1 MRRAGVSPFAMISFQ
16 TAAVLFVSLGS
27 LVLTGLAVWTGAG
40 WGAILPAGVSLA
52 MAVVTH
58 RILLALAC
66 GGLCGAVLIAG
77 GDVPAAAFDW
87 VVRDVLGSMVGSEW
101 KVIVVVVTLLMG
113 GFAALLERSGAL
125 GTIFH
130 RGRGAKAVEGGA
142 FFAGIAC
149 FFDGLANSLLVGR
162 VMRGAFD
169 RCGLARERLA
179 YIADSTASPVACV
192 GIASTWIAY
201 QLAMISEGMKAAGVE
216 ASPYGIYLA
225 AWPAMY
231 YCWAALACVA
241 LFVFTGWTIGPMRHA
256 RAVAPENGNGEGDEE
271 LDSGLWRAAVPL
283 LVLLGGLIGGLWF
296 AGARKLAQEGKT
308 GFSFAEAVG
317 AADSGRVLL
326 LGVLAACV
334 AAALCFP
341 RGRRERADQVF
352 LAGAQGMLYP
362 VAILILAWALGAT
375 LSELDTAGFVVGLV
389 SGHVPLVLYPA
400 LVFVVA
406 CVVAFGTGTSW
417 GTMGVLMPV
426 ALPAA
431 IALAGPENL
440 FSSPLLTGTV
450 AAVMSGSVFGDHC
463 SPVSDT
469 TIVSATASGCDTW
482 AHTLTQLPYA
492 LIAGVVTLLA
502 GFVPLGMGISPWGC
516 LAAVVGVL
524 AGVRFFV
531 VRGERDQRVMR

>member
-1 MRRAGVSPFAMISFQ
+1 MISFR

-27 LVLTGLAVWTGAG
+27 LVLTGVAVWTGAA
-40 WGAILPAGVSLA
+40 WAAILPAVVSLA
-52 MAVVTH
+52 LAVVSH

-66 GGLCGAVLIAG
+66 GGLCGAVLIADG
-77 GDVPAAAFDW
+77 NVPAGAFDW
-87 VVRDVLGSMVGSEW
+87 VVRDVLGSMTGGEW
-101 KVIVVVVTLLMG
+101 KVVVVAVTLLMG

-130 RGRGAKAVEGGA
+130 RGRGARAVEGGA

-201 QLAMISEGMKAAGVE
+201 QLAMISEGAEAAGVQV
-216 ASPYGIYLA
+216 SPYGLYLA
-225 AWPAMY
+225 AWPSMF
-231 YCWAALACVA
+231 YCWAALACVG
-241 LFVFTGWTIGPMRHA
+241 LFVFTGWTIGPMRRA
-256 RAVAPENGNGEGDEE
+256 RAAAPENGAGDENADP
-271 LDSGLWRAAVPL
+271 DSGLWRAAVPL

-296 AGARKLAQEGKT
+296 DGARKLADQGRA

-326 LGVLAACV
+326 LGTLAAC
-334 AAALCFP
+334 AAAAACFP
-341 RGRRERADQVF
+341 RNRSARAGEVF
-352 LAGAQGMLYP
+352 LSGAQGMLYP
-362 VAILILAWALGAT
+362 VAILVLAWALGAT
-375 LSELDTAGFVVGLV
+375 LKQLDTAGYVVGLV
-389 SGHVPLVLYPA
+389 SGKVPLALYPA
-400 LVFVVA
+400 LVFVVG
-406 CVVAFGTGTSW
+406 CLVAFGTGTSW
-417 GTMGVLMPV
+417 GTMGVMMPV

-440 FSSPLLTGTV
+440 FSSPLVAGTV

-502 GFVPLGMGISPWGC
+502 GFVPLGMGVSPWGC